1 MEVHLCSTAP
11 GRFEQFLETPFY
23 GSRQMAR
30 WLRPGGLIAVSREAG
45 ASYAAAKQLDLVE
58 DGVVPIEITVVVWEP
73 SREIGHRAAAAGPV
87 DDETGA

>member
-1 MEVHLCSTAP
+1 M
-11 GRFEQFLETPFY
+11 
-23 GSRQMAR
+23 
-30 WLRPGGLIAVSREAG
+30 
-45 ASYAAAKQLDLVE
+45 SYAAARQLELVE